1 MAYPQARTSSKIG
14 KLAKKEIFKANFP
27 IRSAQIEEELK
38 LLTPIPASK
47 HLLENAFLWDW
58 NWELDIDDFDDEEDV
73 INQTIEINDQPLQ
86 DSNLCAE
93 ITQNCTNSEITST
106 DHILN
111 IFEQETNAELI
122 ARIRIIWVEVDK
134 GNYCEETQQ
143 RFLDIAQEL
152 IRRGCSI
159 IPSKCTKFSKEHCD
173 KFPGKSRFMLDL
185 QRLDLYLIWYFHN
198 GHEADNEA
206 LDYLF
211 VNIFEDDEFD
221 WDQAHSIAVAEYE
234 DITKVIKNLTVEQKI
249 IYLSLPDI
257 WQEKLTVLRSNKVR
271 KAIDRKNKKQ
281 REENKKRKAI
291 QVQAIDVCAKLEKHI
306 QYNPPKNKCSMDLQD
321 CTQIWIAIQSTG
333 SNLSNLAGIISA
345 YENSTGKS
353 LSKSILQRR
362 ISLMKRASVLR

>member
-1 MAYPQARTSSKIG
+1 MAYPQAHTSSKIG
-14 KLAKKEIFKANFP
+14 KLARRELFNAEYPNRLAEI
-27 IRSAQIEEELK
+27 ELEQ
-38 LLTPIPASK
+38 TA
-47 HLLENAFLWDW
+47 LLESETESEWSIYDFLGGIG
-58 NWELDIDDFDDEEDV
+58 NIE
-73 INQTIEINDQPLQ
+73 INPIEINDQPLQ
-86 DSNLCAE
+86 DL
-93 ITQNCTNSEITST
+93 ILCTNSEITST
-106 DHILN
+106 DQVLN

-122 ARIRIIWVEVDK
+122 TRIRIIWVEVDK

-234 DITKVIKNLTVEQKI
+234 DLTKVNKNLTVKQKV
-249 IYLSLPDI
+249 IYLRLPEI
-257 WQEKLTVLRSNKVR
+257 WQEKLTVLRTNNVR

-281 REENKKRKAI
+281 REENERRAAI

-306 QYNPPKNKCSMDLQD
+306 QYNPPKNKCSMDIQD
-321 CTQIWIAIQSTG
+321 CIQIWIAIQSTG